1 MTRRFYY
8 YTGPAT
14 AEEAEFLTNEDRQAA
29 KDLVQRLHRL
39 LQSIERGDQE
49 GKYSRVSERRIENEL
64 KRREQVGRTALIRV
78 LQCSKA
84 ELDDIHST
92 VFDTL
97 PDILVIEQH

>member
-8 YTGPAT
+8 YTGPVT

-29 KDLVQRLHRL
+29 KDLVQRMHRL
-39 LQSIERGDQE
+39 WQSIERGDQE
-49 GKYSRVSERRIENEL
+49 GKYSREAERRIEDEL

-84 ELDDIHST
+84 ELDDINST

>member
-8 YTGPAT
+8 YTGPVT
-14 AEEAEFLTNEDRQAA
+14 AEDAEFLTNDDRQAA
-29 KDLVQRLHRL
+29 KDLVQRMHRL
-39 LQSIERGDQE
+39 WQSIERGDQE
-49 GKYSRVSERRIENEL
+49 GKYSRDAERRIEDEL
-64 KRREQVGRTALIRV
+64 KRRELVGRTALIRV

-84 ELDDIHST
+84 ELDDITST